1 MKDYYNKS
9 NINNTNNNNNNNNI
23 DNGISKNH
31 KLIDDIAN
39 QPSKFRTR
47 RCNKR

>member
-9 NINNTNNNNNNNNI
+9 NINNTNNNNNNNNNNI

-31 KLIDDIAN
+31 KLI
-39 QPSKFRTR
+39 R
-47 RCNKR
+47 

>member
-31 KLIDDIAN
+31 KVI
-39 QPSKFRTR
+39 R
-47 RCNKR
+47 

>member
-9 NINNTNNNNNNNNI
+9 NINNTNNNNNNNNNI

-31 KLIDDIAN
+31 KLI
-39 QPSKFRTR
+39 R
-47 RCNKR
+47 

>member
-31 KLIDDIAN
+31 KLI
-39 QPSKFRTR
+39 R
-47 RCNKR
+47 